1 MSEQTGEYQ
10 GVRPLRIERDPDRER
25 ASSSAA
31 TVTAVGAQ
39 YPSGDIIIQWRREAF
54 EPGERS
60 EETVTSHYHNVE
72 DATQA
77 TAGTVVFEDE

>member
-1 MSEQTGEYQ
+1 MDHEP
-10 GVRPLRIERDPDRER
+10 VRPLRIERDPDRER
-25 ASSSAA
+25 GSASEA

-60 EETVTSHYHNVE
+60 EDTVTSQYHNVE
-72 DATQA
+72 DAEQA
-77 TAGTVVFEDE
+77 TGGTVVFEDE